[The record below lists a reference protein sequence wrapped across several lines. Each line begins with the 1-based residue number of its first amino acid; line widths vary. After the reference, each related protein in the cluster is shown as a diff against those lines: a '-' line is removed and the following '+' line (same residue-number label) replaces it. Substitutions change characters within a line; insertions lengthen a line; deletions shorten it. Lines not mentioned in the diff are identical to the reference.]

1 MRYYVCLGLMG
12 GDKMGRPTYGI
23 SELRCR
29 RSLSSAVPQLHAHRA
44 WPRSAWERGS
54 SGTTSNVWNVY
65 SPSVLFIDT
74 SFFSE
79 IVNNGQTLFMTEWA
93 LADSEQFVSAFSNV
107 REQNQGAN
115 RPWIVDYLRVLAGQ
129 TSV

>member
-1 MRYYVCLGLMG
+1 
-12 GDKMGRPTYGI
+12 
-23 SELRCR
+23 
-29 RSLSSAVPQLHAHRA
+29 
-44 WPRSAWERGS
+44 
-54 SGTTSNVWNVY
+54 
-65 SPSVLFIDT
+65 
-74 SFFSE
+74 
-79 IVNNGQTLFMTEWA
+79 MTEWA